1 MDDACESAASR
12 AAESAFCDGRRGAG
26 RRLLRV
32 IALPLFVAA
41 VALPGC
47 GGGADATR
55 ANLRLVNASLAYPAL
70 DLVVDDKAVQSGVG
84 YGERADYAGVDA
96 EQVDARIS
104 RAGSPAA
111 LASLEARL
119 AEGKRYAIVAH
130 GGEAALRAT
139 LLDEETSEPER
150 GEARLRVL
158 HGAAD
163 AGALDIYLTG
173 PEVELADAEPLFAA
187 AAADSTSAF
196 TTVDAAGWRLRV
208 TAAGD
213 RDDLR
218 LDLPAVALTSRQ
230 VATLIVTPGGGGVL
244 VGALLLT
251 QGGAVERL
259 DGTHARVRAVAGVS
273 ASGTVAA
280 SVGSVAL
287 VVGVGSPAIGP
298 YRLVPAGSA
307 AATLSVDGAAVDV
320 PPATLRPGDDY
331 TLLVRGTPL
340 APAASWIADDNR
352 PPTQAGRARLRLVN
366 GLADLDAALSMT
378 LDFTPLAAGVL
389 PGSASTPVTVDASG
403 AARIAV
409 TAAGLGEPLY
419 VVDEQALQA
428 GSVYSVFVLGAT
440 DAVVGVPYRD
450 R

>member
-1 MDDACESAASR
+1 MEDPCESAAPR
-12 AAESAFCDGRRGAG
+12 AVESAPADAR
-26 RRLLRV
+26 RRLLGV
-32 IALPLFVAA
+32 LALPLLVAA
-41 VALPGC
+41 VALNGC

-55 ANLRLVNASLAYPAL
+55 AKLRLVNASLAYAAL
-70 DLVVDDKAVQSGVG
+70 DLVVDDEAVQSGVG
-84 YGERADYAGVDA
+84 YGERAEYEAADA
-96 EQVDARIS
+96 EQADVRIS

-119 AEGKRYAIVAH
+119 SEGRRYAIVAH

-139 LLDEETSEPER
+139 LLDEETSEPDR

-163 AGALDIYLTG
+163 AGALDVYLTG
-173 PEVELADAEPLFAA
+173 PQVDLADAEPLFAA
-187 AAADSTSAF
+187 AAADATTAF
-196 TTVDAAGWRLRV
+196 ATVDAAGWRLRV

-218 LDLPAVALTSRQ
+218 LDLPAVTLASRQ

-273 ASGTVAA
+273 ASGSVAA
-280 SVGSVAL
+280 SVGGVAL
-287 VVGVGSPAIGP
+287 IDGIGAPAIGP
-298 YRLVPAGSA
+298 YRLVPASA
-307 AATLSVDGAAVDV
+307 AAAALSVDGAAVDV
-320 PPATLRPGDDY
+320 PPATLQPGDDY

-340 APAASWIADDNR
+340 APTASWVTDDNR
-352 PPTQAGRARLRLVN
+352 PPAQAGRARLRLVN

-389 PGSASTPVTVDASG
+389 PGSASTPATVDASA

-419 VVDEQALQA
+419 VVDEQALLA
-428 GSVYSVFVLGAT
+428 GSVYSVFVLGAA